1 MKKINQ
7 LNWLVGGAQGSGV
20 DSSAMTFAKTC
31 ASIGLYVFGKREY
44 HSNIKGAHSYYPL
57 SISDKYI
64 RSHSDYTDLL
74 ATFDKETF
82 LLHKDFVVNNGA
94 IIFDKDLFTM
104 DDVKS
109 LVNNDILLIPLPY
122 NDIIKEAAI
131 KFEKEK
137 EYSKLQIMRNVIAVS
152 ASFALLNLDFEY
164 LKKVLETVFTGRRA
178 KLLEINIFAGSKTYE
193 YILQN
198 NYNNKFNYELKPL
211 ENREEKI
218 LLGGTT
224 ATAIGKIVAGCKFQ
238 TYYPITP
245 ASDES
250 EYLEAHPE
258 YGVVTIQTEDEIA
271 AICMAIGASLAGVR
285 AATSTSGPGFSLMA
299 EAQGWAGINEVPVVI
314 FNYQRG
320 GPSTGLPT
328 RHEQGDLEFALHAGH
343 SEFSRIVLS
352 PGDIEESFY
361 LAVQAFN
368 LADKYQ
374 LPVIFLSDKAIAN
387 SIQTIKPFD
396 LSSVTIDRGKLVTEK
411 EIQEIMNNGKVYKR
425 FLFTEDGT
433 SPRAFLGQELVFWN
447 TGDEHDELGHISEDP
462 VNRNKMFDKRM
473 RKLQTALKEIPTDLK
488 YKIYGPNDF
497 EYLIVGWGS
506 VKGPVLDILEELN
519 QYYKTAFLQIILLN
533 PFPIE
538 IKDILIKAKVIIDIE
553 MNYSA
558 QLSKLIKQN
567 TGIDINRKIV
577 KFNGRPIS
585 RTELK
590 KALIDS
596 INLEKERIVLEAGV

>member
-7 LNWLVGGAQGSGV
+7 LNWLIGGAQGTGV

-94 IIFDKDLFTM
+94 IIFDKDLFTLEEANSM
-104 DDVKS
+104 I
-109 LVNNDILLIPLPY
+109 NNDILLIPLPY
-122 NDIIKEAAI
+122 NDIIKETAI
-131 KFEKEK
+131 KFQKEK

-164 LKKVLETVFTGRRA
+164 LKKVLETVFVGRRA
-178 KLLEINIFAGSKTYE
+178 KLLEINIFAGSKAYE

-198 NYNNKFNYELKPL
+198 NYKDKFNYELRPVDNK
-211 ENREEKI
+211 EEKI

-224 ATAIGKIVAGCKFQ
+224 ATAIGKIAAGCRFQ

-258 YGVVTIQTEDEIA
+258 YGVVTVQTEDEIA
-271 AICMAIGASLAGVR
+271 AICMAIGASLTGVR

-314 FNYQRG
+314 FDYQRG

-343 SEFSRIVLS
+343 SEFPRIVLS

-361 LAVQAFN
+361 LTIEAFN

-387 SIQTIKPFD
+387 SIQTVKPFD
-396 LSSVTIDRGKLVTEK
+396 LTNVKIDRGKLLTDNDIK
-411 EIQEIMNNGKVYKR
+411 EFLNNGKVYKR
-425 FLFTEDGT
+425 FLFTEDGI
-433 SPRAFLGQELVFWN
+433 SPRAVLGQEVVFWN
-447 TGDEHDELGHISEDP
+447 TGDEHDELGHISEEP
-462 VNRNKMFDKRM
+462 TNRNKMFDKRM
-473 RKLQTALKEIPTDLK
+473 RKLETALKEIPTDLK
-488 YKIYGPNDF
+488 YKLYGVNDF

-506 VKGPVLDILEELN
+506 VKGPVLDVLEELN
-519 QYYKTAFLQIILLN
+519 QYYKLAFLQIILLN
-533 PFPIE
+533 PFPVE
-538 IKDILIKAKVIIDIE
+538 VVNILSKAKTIIDVE
-553 MNYSA
+553 MNYSG
-558 QLSKLIKQN
+558 QLAKLIRQQ
-567 TGIDINRKIV
+567 TGININRRIV

-585 RTELK
+585 RTEIK
-590 KALIDS
+590 KAIIDS
-596 INLEKERIVLEAGV
+596 INLEKPRIVLEAGI

>member
-1 MKKINQ
+1 MKRINQ
-7 LNWLVGGAQGSGV
+7 LNWLIGGAQGSGV

-82 LLHKDFVVNNGA
+82 LLHKDFVVSNGA

-104 DDVKS
+104 DDAKS
-109 LVNNDILLIPLPY
+109 LVNNDILLIPVPY
-122 NDIIKEAAI
+122 NDIIKEASI

-178 KLLEINIFAGSKTYE
+178 KLLEINIFAGSKAYE

-211 ENREEKI
+211 ENKEEKI

-224 ATAIGKIVAGCKFQ
+224 ATAIGKIVAGCRFQ

-299 EAQGWAGINEVPVVI
+299 EAQGWAGINEVPIVI

-343 SEFSRIVLS
+343 SEFPRIVLS

-361 LAVQAFN
+361 LTIQAFN
-368 LADKYQ
+368 LAEKYQ

-396 LSSVTIDRGKLVTEK
+396 LSGVTINRGKLVTEK

-425 FLFTEDGT
+425 FLFTEDGI

-462 VNRNKMFDKRM
+462 INRNKMFDKRM
-473 RKLQTALKEIPTDLK
+473 RKLQTALKDIPTDLK
-488 YKIYGPNDF
+488 YKLYGPNDF
-497 EYLIVGWGS
+497 EYLVVGWGS
-506 VKGPVLDILEELN
+506 VKGPVLDVLEELN

-538 IKDILIKAKVIIDIE
+538 IKDILLKAKVIIDVE

-567 TGIDINRKIV
+567 AGIDINRKIV

>member
-1 MKKINQ
+1 MKKVNQ
-7 LNWLVGGAQGSGV
+7 LNWLIGGAQGTGV

-82 LLHKDFVVNNGA
+82 LLHKDFVVSNGA
-94 IIFDKDLFTM
+94 IIFDKDLFTLDEARSM
-104 DDVKS
+104 
-109 LVNNDILLIPLPY
+109 VNNDILLIPLPY
-122 NDIIKEAAI
+122 NDIIKETAI
-131 KFEKEK
+131 QFQKEK

-152 ASFALLNLDFEY
+152 ASFALLNLNFEY
-164 LKKVLETVFTGRRA
+164 LKKVLETVFVGRRA
-178 KLLEINIFAGSKTYE
+178 KLLDMNLFAGSKAYQ

-198 NYNNKFNYELKPL
+198 NYNDKFNYELKPID
-211 ENREEKI
+211 NKEERI

-224 ATAIGKIVAGCKFQ
+224 ATAIGKIAAGCRFQ

-258 YGVVTIQTEDEIA
+258 YGVITIQTEDEIA

-285 AATSTSGPGFSLMA
+285 SATSTSGPGFSLMA
-299 EAQGWAGINEVPVVI
+299 EAQGWAGNNEVPVVI

-343 SEFSRIVLS
+343 SEFPRIVLS

-361 LAVQAFN
+361 LTIEAFN

-387 SIQTIKPFD
+387 SIQTVKPFD
-396 LSSVTIDRGKLVTEK
+396 LSGVKIDRGNLLSDNDIK
-411 EIQEIMNNGKVYKR
+411 EILNNGKVYKR
-425 FLFTEDGT
+425 FLFTENGI
-433 SPRAFLGQELVFWN
+433 SPRAVLGQDVVFWN

-462 VNRNKMFDKRM
+462 VNRIKMFDKRM
-473 RKLQTALKEIPTDLK
+473 RKLETALREIPTELK
-488 YKIYGPNDF
+488 YKLYGPQDF

-506 VKGPVLDILEELN
+506 VKGPVLDILDELN
-519 QYYKTAFLQIILLN
+519 QYYKLAFLQIILLN
-533 PFPIE
+533 PFPTE
-538 IKDILIKAKVIIDIE
+538 VANILNKAKVIIDVE
-553 MNYSA
+553 MNYSG
-558 QLSKLIKQN
+558 QLAKLIRKQ
-567 TGIDINRKIV
+567 TGINISKKIV

-585 RTELK
+585 RTEIK
-590 KALIDS
+590 KAIIDS

>member
-1 MKKINQ
+1 MKIINQ
-7 LNWLVGGAQGSGV
+7 LNWLIGGAQGSGV

-64 RSHSDYTDLL
+64 RSHSDYADLL

-82 LLHKDFVVNNGA
+82 LLHKDFVVSNGA

-104 DDVKS
+104 DEAKS
-109 LVNNDILLIPLPY
+109 LVNNDILLIPVPY

-131 KFEKEK
+131 KFGKEK

-152 ASFALLNLDFEY
+152 ASFALLNLDFAY
-164 LKKVLETVFTGRRA
+164 LKKILETVFTGRRA
-178 KLLEINIFAGSKTYE
+178 KLLEINIFAGSKAYE

-211 ENREEKI
+211 ENKEEKI

-224 ATAIGKIVAGCKFQ
+224 ATAIGKIAAGCRFQ

-271 AICMAIGASLAGVR
+271 AICMAIGASLVGVR

-299 EAQGWAGINEVPVVI
+299 EAQGWAGHNEVPVVI

-343 SEFSRIVLS
+343 SEFPRIVLS

-361 LAVQAFN
+361 LTIQAFN
-368 LADKYQ
+368 LAEKYQ

-396 LSSVTIDRGKLVTEK
+396 LSGVTIDRGKLVTEK

-425 FLFTEDGT
+425 FLFTEDGI

-462 VNRNKMFDKRM
+462 VNRTKMFDKRM

-488 YKIYGPNDF
+488 YKFYGPNDF

-506 VKGPVLDILEELN
+506 VKGPVLDVLEELN

-538 IKDILIKAKVIIDIE
+538 IKDILLKAKVIIDVE

>member
-1 MKKINQ
+1 
-7 LNWLVGGAQGSGV
+7 
-20 DSSAMTFAKTC
+20 MTFAKTC

-82 LLHKDFVVNNGA
+82 LLHKDFVVSNGA

-104 DDVKS
+104 DDAKS
-109 LVNNDILLIPLPY
+109 LVNNDILLIPVPY
-122 NDIIKEAAI
+122 NDIIKEASI

-178 KLLEINIFAGSKTYE
+178 KLLEINIFAGSKAYE

-211 ENREEKI
+211 ENKEEKI

-224 ATAIGKIVAGCKFQ
+224 ATAIGKIVAGCRFQ

-299 EAQGWAGINEVPVVI
+299 EAQGWAGINEVPIVI

-343 SEFSRIVLS
+343 SEFPRIVLS

-361 LAVQAFN
+361 LTIQAFN
-368 LADKYQ
+368 LAEKYQ

-396 LSSVTIDRGKLVTEK
+396 LSGVTINRGKLVTEK

-425 FLFTEDGT
+425 FLFTEDGI

-462 VNRNKMFDKRM
+462 INRNKMFDKRM
-473 RKLQTALKEIPTDLK
+473 RKLQTALKDIPTDLK
-488 YKIYGPNDF
+488 YKLYGPNDF
-497 EYLIVGWGS
+497 EYLVVGWGS
-506 VKGPVLDILEELN
+506 VKGPVLDVLEELN

-538 IKDILIKAKVIIDIE
+538 IKDILLKAKVIIDVE

-567 TGIDINRKIV
+567 AGIDINRKIV

>member
-7 LNWLVGGAQGSGV
+7 LNWLIGGAQGSGV

-122 NDIIKEAAI
+122 NDIIKETAI

-178 KLLEINIFAGSKTYE
+178 KLLEINIFAGSKAYE

-211 ENREEKI
+211 ENKEEKI

-224 ATAIGKIVAGCKFQ
+224 ATAIGKIVAGCRFQ

-343 SEFSRIVLS
+343 SEFPRIVLS

-361 LAVQAFN
+361 LTIQAFN

-396 LSSVTIDRGKLVTEK
+396 LSGVTIDRGKLVTEK

-425 FLFTEDGT
+425 FLFTEDGI

-488 YKIYGPNDF
+488 YKLYGPNDF

-506 VKGPVLDILEELN
+506 VKGPVLDVLEELN

-538 IKDILIKAKVIIDIE
+538 IKDILLKAKVIIDVE

>member
-1 MKKINQ
+1 MKKVNQ
-7 LNWLVGGAQGSGV
+7 LNWLIGGAQGTGV

-82 LLHKDFVVNNGA
+82 LLHKDFVVSNGA
-94 IIFDKDLFTM
+94 IIFDKDLFTLDEARSM
-104 DDVKS
+104 
-109 LVNNDILLIPLPY
+109 VNNDILLIPLPY
-122 NDIIKEAAI
+122 NDIIKETAI
-131 KFEKEK
+131 QFQKEK

-152 ASFALLNLDFEY
+152 ASFALLNLNFEY
-164 LKKVLETVFTGRRA
+164 LKKVLETVFVGRRA
-178 KLLEINIFAGSKTYE
+178 KLLDMNLFAGSKAYQ

-198 NYNNKFNYELKPL
+198 NYNDKFNYELKPID
-211 ENREEKI
+211 NKEERI

-224 ATAIGKIVAGCKFQ
+224 ATAIGKIAAGCRFQ

-258 YGVVTIQTEDEIA
+258 YGVITIQTEDEIA

-285 AATSTSGPGFSLMA
+285 SATSTSGPGFSLMA
-299 EAQGWAGINEVPVVI
+299 EAQGWAGNNEVPVVI

-343 SEFSRIVLS
+343 SEFPRIVLS

-361 LAVQAFN
+361 LTIEAFN

-387 SIQTIKPFD
+387 SIQTVKPFD
-396 LSSVTIDRGKLVTEK
+396 LSGVKIDRGNLLSDNDIK
-411 EIQEIMNNGKVYKR
+411 EILNNGKVYKR
-425 FLFTEDGT
+425 FLFTENGI
-433 SPRAFLGQELVFWN
+433 SPRAVLGQDVVFWN

-473 RKLQTALKEIPTDLK
+473 RKLETALREIPTELK
-488 YKIYGPNDF
+488 YKLYGPQDF
-497 EYLIVGWGS
+497 EYLIAGWGS
-506 VKGPVLDILEELN
+506 VKGPVLDILDELN
-519 QYYKTAFLQIILLN
+519 QYYKLAFLQIILLN
-533 PFPIE
+533 PFPTE
-538 IKDILIKAKVIIDIE
+538 VANILNKAKVIIDVE
-553 MNYSA
+553 MNYSG
-558 QLSKLIKQN
+558 QLAKLIRKQ
-567 TGIDINRKIV
+567 TGINISKKIV

-585 RTELK
+585 RTEIK
-590 KALIDS
+590 KAIIDS